1 MTQPSLPTA
10 CNERKTSPSAGQI
23 FFCLMSTFCFC
34 LILRN
39 SDVAIEYIGRGL
51 KLCTQTVIPSL
62 FPFMVISELLVE
74 SGAGEALGKFFS
86 RLMRWLF
93 GLSGAGG
100 SAVFL
105 GSLCGFPIGAKTAV
119 SLYDRNMISKTEL
132 EHLLTFSNNP
142 SSAFLINAVGI
153 SLFAN
158 RRIGLIL
165 YVIVLVSSFVVGF
178 FMRFFLRGPH
188 APKVHKHYPT
198 GLHPGGV
205 QMFTDSVTHA
215 ANGMILICAY
225 VIFFSALTGA
235 LSCMI
240 NNWGGIPSLLHTLLF
255 GFLELSGGVSEA
267 SSLPDLP
274 MALVVTA
281 AVAGWSGLSVHC
293 QIMTLCS
300 GRGISFKP
308 YVLAKIAQGLLCALL
323 MGLVLHTAPPSFLNP
338 DSDTLLETAYFAWDD
353 MKEIT
358 LPDILTNGVFICGW
372 IGGLFDT
379 WSRKNPPASHRVG
392 RGYRIRPHSPSHKK

>member
-1 MTQPSLPTA
+1 MTHPSLPT
-10 CNERKTSPSAGQI
+10 NTRKRQSRPSAGQI

-39 SDVAIEYIGRGL
+39 ADMAIEYIGRGL
-51 KLCTQTVIPSL
+51 RLCTKTVIPSL
-62 FPFMVISELLVE
+62 FPFMVASELLVS

-119 SLYDRNMISKTEL
+119 SLYDRNMISKREL

-158 RRIGLIL
+158 RRIGLLL
-165 YVIVLVSSFVVGF
+165 YVIVLVSSILIGF
-178 FMRFFLRGPH
+178 SMRFFLRGNDPPN
-188 APKVHKHYPT
+188 AHKHYPT
-198 GLHPGGV
+198 GLHPGGI
-205 QMFTDSVTHA
+205 QMFTDSVSHA
-215 ANGMILICAY
+215 ANSMILICAY
-225 VIFFSALTGA
+225 VIFFSALTGS
-235 LSCMI
+235 LTCMI
-240 NNWGGIPSLLHTLLF
+240 DGIADLPPVMHSLMF
-255 GFLELSGGVSEA
+255 GFLELSGGISDTANIVN
-267 SSLPDLP
+267 LRT
-274 MALVVTA
+274 ALVTTA
-281 AVAGWSGLSVHC
+281 AIAGWSGLSVHC

-308 YVLAKIAQGLLCALL
+308 YAVAKIAQGLLCALL
-323 MGLVLHTAPPSFLNP
+323 MGIVLRIAPDYFLYP
-338 DSDTLLETAYFAWDD
+338 GEDTLIETAYFTLDG

-358 LPDILTNGVFICGW
+358 IPGILTNGVFICGW
-372 IGGLFDT
+372 IGGLFRT
-379 WSRKNPPASHRVG
+379 WSCKEQPHTVG
-392 RGYRIRPHSPSHKK
+392 HGYRISSAKRSK

>member
-1 MTQPSLPTA
+1 MTHPTLPIKKRGKPSPT
-10 CNERKTSPSAGQI
+10 AGQI

-39 SDVAIEYIGRGL
+39 SDMAIEYIGRGL
-51 KLCTQTVIPSL
+51 RLCTQTVIPSL
-62 FPFMVISELLVE
+62 FPFMVVSELLVE

-86 RLMRWLF
+86 RLMRRVF

-158 RRIGLIL
+158 RRIGLLL
-165 YVIVLVSSFVVGF
+165 YIIVLVSSFAVGF
-178 FMRFFLRGPH
+178 LMRFFLKRTDSS
-188 APKVHKHYPT
+188 ATHKHYPT

-205 QMFTDSVTHA
+205 QMFTDAVSHA

-225 VIFFSALTGA
+225 VIFFSAITGS
-235 LSCMI
+235 LSCMLD
-240 NNWGGIPSLLHTLLF
+240 GIGTMPPVLHALLF
-255 GFLELSGGVSEA
+255 GFLELSGGIHDA
-267 SSLPDLP
+267 SAIPNLHA
-274 MALVVTA
+274 ALMVIA
-281 AVAGWSGLSVHC
+281 ATAGWSGLSVHC

-308 YVLAKIAQGLLCALL
+308 YVLAKLFQGVLCALL
-323 MGLVLHTAPPSFLNP
+323 MGLVLWFAPDSFLSP
-338 DSDTLLETAYFAWDD
+338 DANTIFETAYFTIGE

-358 LPDILTNGVFICGW
+358 LPGIITNGVFVCGW
-372 IGGLFDT
+372 IGGLFRT
-379 WSRKNPPASHRVG
+379 WSRQE
-392 RGYRIRPHSPSHKK
+392 